1 MPRLFVAACLPEE
14 IKPALRAASGT
25 LRGAAS
31 RAAMVHPDLFHL
43 TLRFIGQVDER
54 QALKLREWFLT
65 LKAPCAAQCGMALD
79 RYGSFP
85 ARDGLILWAGLDCG
99 LGIEA
104 FRQQV
109 DEGLE
114 RFGYL
119 PDNRAF
125 VPHVTLARRA
135 RLNTPL
141 AALAPLPLVEQACP
155 APVFVLFNSRL
166 GPGGPQYHALA
177 ALKPA

>member
-1 MPRLFVAACLPEE
+1 
-14 IKPALRAASGT
+14 
-25 LRGAAS
+25 
-31 RAAMVHPDLFHL
+31 
-43 TLRFIGQVDER
+43 
-54 QALKLREWFLT
+54 
-65 LKAPCAAQCGMALD
+65 
-79 RYGSFP
+79 
-85 ARDGLILWAGLDCG
+85 LILWAGLDCG
-99 LGIEA
+99 PGIEA

-119 PDNRAF
+119 PDDRAF

-155 APVFVLFNSRL
+155 ARAFVLFNSRL
-166 GPGGPQYHALA
+166 GPGGSQYHALA